1 MGIGQVIGGALS
13 GLGEGLE
20 KQSILNDEN
29 QRQARLQQATTDR
42 EMALA
47 HLNASLTDQ
56 HDAAHQARE
65 FAYGT
70 ATNAQKQGFEQQNIR
85 LKGSVDLSNDTVI
98 EGLKSKYNITEDQ
111 IKSMLDLK
119 NQLTVAGQT
128 ADHWGVTTDG
138 RMVAFNKQGGV
149 LRYSANPGSFV
160 PSGESM
166 SDSGGGVGTIDG
178 EAASRGGGNAAGG
191 SSSPKP
197 AAATK
202 PTGQPSADQTRL
214 KAEALANLGNVY
226 TQIAANPAAAEQY
239 KRQYPG
245 MFDANGNLLS
255 KDVLIQRVNQR
266 YGG

>member
-1 MGIGQVIGGALS
+1 MGIGQIIGGALS

-20 KQSILNDEN
+20 KQTILNNEDA
-29 QRQARLQQATTDR
+29 RQQRLQEATSAR

-47 HLNASLTDQ
+47 NLNSHLQDTR
-56 HDAAHQARE
+56 DANHQARD

-85 LKGSVDLSNDTVI
+85 LKGSVDLTNDKTI
-98 EGLKSKYNITEDQ
+98 EGLKHQYNISEDQ

-119 NQLTVAGQT
+119 KDLAVAGQT

-160 PSGESM
+160 PSGESL
-166 SDSGGGVGTIDG
+166 SDGGTGVGTIDG
-178 EAASRGGGNAAGG
+178 EAASRNGAGG
-191 SSSPKP
+191 VSSTATP
-197 AAATK
+197 AASTK
-202 PTGQPSADQTRL
+202 PTGQSSPDQARVKAD
-214 KAEALANLGNVY
+214 ALANLGNIY
-226 TQIAANPAAAEQY
+226 AQISANPAAAAQY

-245 MFDANGNLLS
+245 MFDANGNLLP
-255 KDVLIQRVNQR
+255 KDALIQRVNQR